1 MRKPKSTYKRL
12 FAVVRAVNRWLFVVT
27 DGFCFLLFS
36 WASGCSEHETKKSH
50 ATARTSYT
58 IVVRIAVLKTR
69 L

>member
-1 MRKPKSTYKRL
+1 MRKPKPTRKRL

-36 WASGCSEHETKKSH
+36 WALGCREHGMKKSH
-50 ATARTSYT
+50 ATARTTYT
-58 IVVRIAVLKTR
+58 IAVRIAVLKTR